1 MTRNDD
7 LNQVIN
13 WNGMVSARVLSPR
26 SEQTVPQ
33 RVLKGGII
41 IAFGSDYLFF
51 LNLDTVKNVT
61 MDITMVSGKIV

>member
-1 MTRNDD
+1 M
-7 LNQVIN
+7 IN

-51 LNLDTVKNVT
+51 LYLDTVKNVT

>member
-1 MTRNDD
+1 
-7 LNQVIN
+7 
-13 WNGMVSARVLSPR
+13 MVSARVLSPR

-51 LNLDTVKNVT
+51 LYLDTVKNVT

>member
-1 MTRNDD
+1 
-7 LNQVIN
+7 
-13 WNGMVSARVLSPR
+13 
-26 SEQTVPQ
+26 VPQ

-51 LNLDTVKNVT
+51 LYLDTVKNVT